1 MENYTIDRAYAILAS
16 IDTMGS
22 QTKFHKD
29 GYWYKCDSLGMEG
42 LAEEVTS
49 MLLSCSNIKDYVTYE
64 RCTINGKKGCR
75 SRDFLNTHEQFI
87 TFDTLY
93 RNMTGRSLSDKMGE
107 LQNADARLHYLIDF
121 IQKATELDATAYL
134 YKNLALDMITRN
146 PDRHFNNLGII
157 LQADGTFR
165 FAPIFDNGQGLM
177 MNFNITPP
185 ILEDEE
191 KEERLCAATVSGS
204 FEAQFVAID
213 KLYHGPK
220 LMIDTD
226 KLNVLLKGR
235 YPTGNIAVDYLKA
248 SINYYKGLFSEKQL
262 LQENEIDD
270 DMGR

>member
-29 GYWYKCDSLGMEG
+29 GYWYKYDSLGMEG

-75 SRDFLNTHEQFI
+75 SKDFLDSSEQFI

-226 KLNVLLKGR
+226 KLNALLKGR

>member
-29 GYWYKCDSLGMEG
+29 GYWYKYDSLGIEG

-75 SRDFLNTHEQFI
+75 SRDFLDASEQFI

-93 RNMTGRSLSDKMGE
+93 RNITGKSLSDKMGE

-121 IQKATELDATAYL
+121 IKKATGLDATTYL
-134 YKNLALDMITRN
+134 YKNLTLDMITKN

-157 LQADGTFR
+157 LQTDGTFR
-165 FAPIFDNGQGLM
+165 FSPIFDNGQGLM
-177 MNFNITPP
+177 MNFHITPP

-191 KEERLCAATVSGS
+191 KEQHLSAATISGS
-204 FEAQFVAID
+204 FEMQYAAVN
-213 KLYHGPK
+213 KLYTGIPVR
-220 LMIDTD
+220 IDYD
-226 KLNVLLKGR
+226 KLNTLLSER
-235 YPTGNIAVDYLKA
+235 YPNGNIAVDYLRTSLDK
-248 SINYYKGLFSEKQL
+248 YKDLFCEKEITQ
-262 LQENEIDD
+262 EIDI
-270 DMGR
+270 DMER

>member
-29 GYWYKCDSLGMEG
+29 GYWYKYDSLGIEG

-75 SRDFLNTHEQFI
+75 SRDFLDASEQFI

-93 RNMTGRSLSDKMGE
+93 RNTTGKSLSDKMGE

-121 IQKATELDATAYL
+121 IKKVTGLDATAYL
-134 YKNLALDMITRN
+134 YKNLALDMITKN

-165 FAPIFDNGQGLM
+165 FSPIFDNGQGLM

-185 ILEDEE
+185 ILEDKE
-191 KEERLCAATVSGS
+191 KEERLYAATVSGS
-204 FEAQFVAID
+204 FETQFMAID

-220 LMIDTD
+220 LTIDMD
-226 KLNVLLKGR
+226 KLNNLLKER
-235 YPTGNIAVDYLKA
+235 YPNGNIAVDYLKV
-248 SINYYKGLFSEKQL
+248 SLNRYKGLFNEKQL
-262 LQENEIDD
+262 LQENEIDN
-270 DMGR
+270 DMER